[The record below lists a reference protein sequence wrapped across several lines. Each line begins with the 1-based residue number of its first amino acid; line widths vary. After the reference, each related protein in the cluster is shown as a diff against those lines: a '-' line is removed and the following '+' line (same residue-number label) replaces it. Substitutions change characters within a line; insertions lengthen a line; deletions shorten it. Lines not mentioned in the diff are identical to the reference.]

1 MKCNQKLCQ
10 RNKNLNNDGT
20 CNVCEDVI
28 AECKKIYDKIKKKC
42 VIEKVEIVLKD
53 MINTH
58 KKLSKG
64 EKVDNQIVSNL
75 LLGGVVNIIDQH
87 DTIEDVEKRLEEV
100 QNENVTNQTKLI
112 AMDENGVVLKESK
125 ERF

>member
-10 RNKNLNNDGT
+10 RNKNLNSDGT

-28 AECKKIYDKIKKKC
+28 AECKKKYDKIKKKC
-42 VIEKVEIVLKD
+42 VIEKVEVDLKD

-75 LLGGVVNIIDQH
+75 LLGGVINIIAQH
-87 DTIEDVEKRLEEV
+87 DTIEEVEKRLQEV
-100 QNENVTNQTKLI
+100 EYKNITNQTRIEPFKIWCL
-112 AMDENGVVLKESK
+112 SK
-125 ERF
+125 MKILPS